1 MRHFAGDLLTSIL
14 PRNNGSPP
22 AGLRAMR
29 SLARIGPVWGF
40 LLKGL
45 PIKVV
50 WSNSRLVHCVPD
62 TIPSMRYRRCQ

>member
-29 SLARIGPVWGF
+29 SLARIGPERGF

-45 PIKVV
+45 PDGSKWFGPTRV
-50 WSNSRLVHCVPD
+50 
-62 TIPSMRYRRCQ
+62 